1 MLFLSQ
7 VPSPH
12 EKFYFKNHNYVKTQ
26 EYTQKY
32 NVIFLC
38 VLGTNKGQVLYRQNE
53 NYLLD

>member
-12 EKFYFKNHNYVKTQ
+12 EKFYFKNHNYVKTL
-26 EYTQKY
+26 EYTPKN